1 LVEAGP
7 RILAAFPQHLSTYAT
22 RYLKQIG
29 VDVRTSQRVE
39 EITERGATI
48 DGEFVPAGSIVW
60 GAGVKATPAHEWLGV
75 PGIAGGRIP
84 VDERLQIKG
93 FNDIYAIGDITAFSG
108 LDGKLLPALAQ
119 VAKQQG
125 IHLGRELRKGIP
137 AKAFQFRNRGN
148 TAVIGR
154 NAAIFDFG
162 SWTLKGRL
170 AWILW
175 AIVHVYLLI
184 NFEKRLLVSIQWIW
198 RYLTRQRG
206 ARLIDETAHE
216 RKRELAAAELPLPK

>member
-1 LVEAGP
+1 MEDWAYP
-7 RILAAFPQHLSTYAT
+7 RQ
-22 RYLKQIG
+22 
-29 VDVRTSQRVE
+29 
-39 EITERGATI
+39 
-48 DGEFVPAGSIVW
+48 
-60 GAGVKATPAHEWLGV
+60 TP
-75 PGIAGGRIP
+75 I
-84 VDERLQIKG
+84 
-93 FNDIYAIGDITAFSG
+93 
-108 LDGKLLPALAQ
+108 LLPALAQ

-154 NAAIFDFG
+154 NAAVFDFG